1 MGGKT
6 ESTTRSLSGGQTGT
20 GQTGT
25 GQTGTGQTG
34 TGQTGTGQTGTGQTG
49 TGQTGTGQTGTGQTG
64 TGQTGTGQTG
74 TGQTGTGQTGTGQT
88 GTGQTGTGQTGTGQT
103 GTGQTGTGQTGT
115 GQTGMGQMPHAVDS
129 QIPTDIK
136 CSSKE
141 QYDLN
146 SQICEEVGITGVDVF
161 KIIVKGGEHM
171 TDKPGKVQVWV
182 LGNDVTKVRTLSQS
196 SLSAP
201 AGISFEF
208 QPDIVKIND
217 SFTVCYRPLANLAVE
232 GKTEPV
238 CIDGSNS
245 PEKKPEIITLQ
256 AR

>member
-1 MGGKT
+1 
-6 ESTTRSLSGGQTGT
+6 
-20 GQTGT
+20 
-25 GQTGTGQTG
+25 
-34 TGQTGTGQTGTGQTG
+34 
-49 TGQTGTGQTGTGQTG
+49 
-64 TGQTGTGQTG
+64 
-74 TGQTGTGQTGTGQT
+74 
-88 GTGQTGTGQTGTGQT
+88 
-103 GTGQTGTGQTGT
+103 
-115 GQTGMGQMPHAVDS
+115 MGQMPHAVIGS

-146 SQICEEVGITGVDVF
+146 SQICEEVGITGSDVF

-171 TDKPGKVQVWV
+171 TDNPGKVQVWV
-182 LGNDVTKVRTLSQS
+182 SGNDVTKVRTLSQS

-217 SFTVCYRPLANLAVE
+217 SFTVCYRPLANLAAE

>member
-74 TGQTGTGQTGTGQT
+74 TGQTGTGQTG
-88 GTGQTGTGQTGTGQT
+88 
-103 GTGQTGTGQTGT
+103 
-115 GQTGMGQMPHAVDS
+115 MGQMPQAEFDS

-146 SQICEEVGITGVDVF
+146 SQICEEVGITGADVF

-171 TDKPGKVQVWV
+171 ADNPGKVQVWV
-182 LGNDVTKVRTLSQS
+182 SGNDVTKVRTLSQS

-217 SFTVCYRPLANLAVE
+217 SFTVCYRPLANLAAE